1 MTKKEYIKRYFK
13 LKLQSGEWQA
23 NDRVLSENQ
32 IAIKFNCSRIT
43 ARQSIQPFVFSGV
56 LTPKKGVGYI
66 ISDHYKN
73 IGYKSISE
81 KYSPDHIEIK
91 PLCDIDQEIKN
102 ELNIQK
108 KDNVIYFIKNY
119 YKNNKIIIKQ
129 LTAVNK
135 EMILEVNYEGFKKSI
150 NKEFSLN
157 GLLVEKVLMN
167 FKQKIDKK
175 LKNSLKI
182 IDYDENKYVLE
193 KFFSYSNYYWL
204 EKTFRIIKKELL
216 NETFLINIF

>member
-1 MTKKEYIKRYFK
+1 
-13 LKLQSGEWQA
+13 
-23 NDRVLSENQ
+23 
-32 IAIKFNCSRIT
+32 
-43 ARQSIQPFVFSGV
+43 
-56 LTPKKGVGYI
+56 
-66 ISDHYKN
+66 
-73 IGYKSISE
+73 
-81 KYSPDHIEIK
+81 
-91 PLCDIDQEIKN
+91 LCDIDQEIKN

-193 KFFSYSNYYWL
+193 KFFSYSNYY
-204 EKTFRIIKKELL
+204 
-216 NETFLINIF
+216 